1 MRRFCLT
8 FAPATFLLLAWA
20 GLASAQFGPM
30 PLRAMPELPAD
41 PQQPT
46 AMRMALRVEA
56 SPQLAK
62 SRGDLARSVAAKLNA
77 AKIGIF
83 EDRFQ
88 HFAQL
93 ISPNS
98 NPVVGWQG
106 TLEFIEPLGPGLLVT
121 VRVRAC
127 QGHHF
132 DNASLMEQYSIVNG
146 SVKYAGSFM
155 PPPYPRFIAG
165 F

>member
-1 MRRFCLT
+1 MRRSCLT
-8 FAPATFLLLAWA
+8 FASTTFLLLAWA
-20 GLASAQFGPM
+20 GLASAQFGPT
-30 PLRAMPELPAD
+30 PGRAVPELFPAD
-41 PQQPT
+41 PRLT
-46 AMRMALRVEA
+46 AMRMALQVEA

-62 SRGDLARSVAAKLNA
+62 SRGDLARSVATKLNA
-77 AKIGIF
+77 AKIGIS
-83 EDRFQ
+83 ENRFQ

-98 NPVVGWQG
+98 NPVVGWHG

-127 QGHHF
+127 QGQHF

-146 SVKYAGSFM
+146 SVKYAGSFL
-155 PPPYPRFIAG
+155 PPPYPRIIAG